1 MLQKN
6 FKDRPMQP
14 NLLMIED
21 DIELAEILCNFLK
34 RYNITVTNYDD
45 PFLGISAL
53 SLTKYDLL
61 ILDLSLPGMDGLEIC
76 KEVRAKSDIPI
87 IISSARSDLED
98 KIIGLELGADD
109 YLPKPYEPKE
119 LYARIMSVL
128 RRYKKSHFAHEEE
141 ANSAILVLKD
151 ESHTILFHNT
161 PLSLTP
167 AEYEVLAYLI
177 KKNNCVVSR
186 TELLNQSLSLN
197 EENESRSLD
206 VLISRIRSKLG
217 ESSKEPELIHSIR
230 GIGYRLQA

>member
-1 MLQKN
+1 
-6 FKDRPMQP
+6 MQP
-14 NLLMIED
+14 NLIMIED
-21 DIELAEILCNFLK
+21 DIELATILCNFLK
-34 RYNITVTNYDD
+34 RYNINVTNYDD
-45 PFLGISAL
+45 PYLGISAL
-53 SLTKYDLL
+53 SLTQYDLL

-76 KEVRAKSDIPI
+76 KEVRTKSDIPI

-98 KIIGLELGADD
+98 KIIGLGLGADD

-128 RRYKKSHFAHEEE
+128 RRYKKSLSPHEDD
-141 ANSAILVLKD
+141 ASNAVLILND
-151 ESHTILFHNT
+151 ASHTIAFHNA
-161 PLSLTP
+161 PLALTP
-167 AEYEVLAYLI
+167 AGYEVLSYLI

-186 TELLNQSLSLN
+186 TELLNQSVYLN

-206 VLISRIRSKLG
+206 VLISRIRAKLG

>member
-1 MLQKN
+1 
-6 FKDRPMQP
+6 MQP

-21 DIELAEILCNFLK
+21 DTELAEILSNFLK
-34 RYNITVTNYDD
+34 RYNINVTNYED
-45 PFLGISAL
+45 PYLGMSAL
-53 SLTKYDLL
+53 NLKKYDLL

-76 KEVRAKSDIPI
+76 KEIRTKSDIPI

-128 RRYKKSHFAHEEE
+128 RRYKKSMNPHEEVPM
-141 ANSAILVLKD
+141 ALILKE
-151 ESHTILFHNT
+151 ESHTIFFQGT
-161 PLSLTP
+161 PLTLTP
-167 AEYEVLAYLI
+167 AEFDVLAHLI

-186 TELLNQSLSLN
+186 AELLGSALSLD

-206 VLISRIRSKLG
+206 VLISRIRTKLG
-217 ESSKEPELIHSIR
+217 ESSKEPKLIHSVR

>member
-1 MLQKN
+1 
-6 FKDRPMQP
+6 MQP
-14 NLLMIED
+14 NLIMIED
-21 DIELAEILCNFLK
+21 DVELAEILCNFLK
-34 RYNITVTNYDD
+34 RYNIIVTNYDD

-98 KIIGLELGADD
+98 KIVGLELGADD

-128 RRYKKSHFAHEEE
+128 RRYKKS
-141 ANSAILVLKD
+141 NSPSDDVSSSLLSLKE
-151 ESHTILFHNT
+151 ESHTIVFNNT
-161 PLSLTP
+161 PLTLTP
-167 AEYEVLAYLI
+167 AEYDVLAHLI

-186 TELLNQSLSLN
+186 TELLNSALSLN

-206 VLISRIRSKLG
+206 VLISRIRTKLG
-217 ESSKEPELIHSIR
+217 ESSKEPKLIHSVR

>member
-1 MLQKN
+1 
-6 FKDRPMQP
+6 MQP

-21 DIELAEILCNFLK
+21 DTELAEILSNFLK
-34 RYNITVTNYDD
+34 RYNINVTNYED
-45 PFLGISAL
+45 PYLGMSAL
-53 SLTKYDLL
+53 NLKKYDLL

-76 KEVRAKSDIPI
+76 KEIRTKSDIPI

-98 KIIGLELGADD
+98 KIVGLELGADD

-128 RRYKKSHFAHEEE
+128 RRYKKSINPHEE
-141 ANSAILVLKD
+141 APMALILKE
-151 ESHTILFHNT
+151 ESHTIFFQGT
-161 PLSLTP
+161 PLTLTP
-167 AEYEVLAYLI
+167 AEFDVLAHLI

-186 TELLNQSLSLN
+186 AELLGSALSLD

-206 VLISRIRSKLG
+206 VLISRIRTKLG
-217 ESSKEPELIHSIR
+217 ESSKEPKLIHSVR

>member
-1 MLQKN
+1 
-6 FKDRPMQP
+6 MQP

-21 DIELAEILCNFLK
+21 DVELADILCTFLK
-34 RYNITVTNYDD
+34 RYNINVTNYDD
-45 PFLGISAL
+45 PYLGISAL
-53 SLTKYDLL
+53 SLSKYDLL
-61 ILDLSLPGMDGLEIC
+61 ILDLSLPGLDGLEIC
-76 KEVRAKSDIPI
+76 KEVRAKSNIPI

-128 RRYKKSHFAHEEE
+128 RRYKKSLQ
-141 ANSAILVLKD
+141 STD
-151 ESHTILFHNT
+151 ESETSELHLKEESRTIFFRNV
-161 PLSLTP
+161 PLTLTP
-167 AEYEVLAYLI
+167 AEYDVLAYLI

-186 TELLNQSLSLN
+186 AELLGSTPSLN

-206 VLISRIRSKLG
+206 VLISRIRTKLC
-217 ESSKEPELIHSIR
+217 ESSKEPKLIHSVR

>member
-1 MLQKN
+1 
-6 FKDRPMQP
+6 MQP
-14 NLLMIED
+14 NLIMIED
-21 DIELAEILCNFLK
+21 DVELAEILCNFLK
-34 RYNITVTNYDD
+34 RYNIIVTNYDD
-45 PFLGISAL
+45 PYLGISAL

-98 KIIGLELGADD
+98 KIVGLELGADD

-119 LYARIMSVL
+119 LYARIISVL
-128 RRYKKSHFAHEEE
+128 RRYKKSNSVSEEV
-141 ANSAILVLKD
+141 SSSTLILKE
-151 ESHTILFHNT
+151 ESHTIFFQST
-161 PLSLTP
+161 PLTLTP
-167 AEYEVLAYLI
+167 AEYDVLTHLI

-186 TELLNQSLSLN
+186 TELLNSALSLN

-206 VLISRIRSKLG
+206 VLISRIRTKLG
-217 ESSKEPELIHSIR
+217 ESSKEPKLIHSVR

>member
-1 MLQKN
+1 
-6 FKDRPMQP
+6 MQP

-21 DIELAEILCNFLK
+21 DTELAEILSNFLK
-34 RYNITVTNYDD
+34 RYNIDVTNYED
-45 PFLGISAL
+45 PYLGMSAL
-53 SLTKYDLL
+53 NLKKYDLL

-76 KEVRAKSDIPI
+76 KEIRTKSDIPI

-128 RRYKKSHFAHEEE
+128 RRYKKSMNPHEE
-141 ANSAILVLKD
+141 APMALILKE
-151 ESHTILFHNT
+151 ESHTIFFQGT
-161 PLSLTP
+161 PLTLTP
-167 AEYEVLAYLI
+167 AEFDVLAHLI

-186 TELLNQSLSLN
+186 AELLGSALSLD

-206 VLISRIRSKLG
+206 VLISRIRTKLG
-217 ESSKEPELIHSIR
+217 ESSKEPKLIHSVR

>member
-1 MLQKN
+1 
-6 FKDRPMQP
+6 MQP
-14 NLLMIED
+14 TLLMIED
-21 DIELAEILCNFLK
+21 DVELALILCDFLK
-34 RYNITVTNYDD
+34 RYNIHVDSYED

-53 SLTKYDLL
+53 SLKKYDLL

-76 KEVRAKSDIPI
+76 KEVRAKNDIPI

-128 RRYKKSHFAHEEE
+128 RRYKKSHLAHDE
-141 ANSAILVLKD
+141 ALTCKLVLK
-151 ESHTILFHNT
+151 EEAHLILFEGS
-161 PLSLTP
+161 PLTLTP
-167 AEYEVLAYLI
+167 AEYEVLAHLI

-186 TELLNQSLSLN
+186 AELLNNALSLD

-206 VLISRIRSKLG
+206 VLISRIRTKLG
-217 ESSKEPELIHSIR
+217 ESSKEPKMIHSIR
-230 GIGYRLQA
+230 GIGYRLHA

>member
-1 MLQKN
+1 
-6 FKDRPMQP
+6 MQP
-14 NLLMIED
+14 NLIMIED
-21 DIELAEILCNFLK
+21 DVELAEILCNFLK

-45 PFLGISAL
+45 PYLGISAL
-53 SLTKYDLL
+53 SLIKYDLL

-98 KIIGLELGADD
+98 KIVGLELGADD

-119 LYARIMSVL
+119 LYARIISVL
-128 RRYKKSHFAHEEE
+128 RRYKKSNSVSEEV
-141 ANSAILVLKD
+141 SSSTLILKE
-151 ESHTILFHNT
+151 ESHTIFFQST
-161 PLSLTP
+161 PLTLTP
-167 AEYEVLAYLI
+167 AEYDVLTHLI

-186 TELLNQSLSLN
+186 AELLNNALSLN

-206 VLISRIRSKLG
+206 VLISRIRTKLG
-217 ESSKEPELIHSIR
+217 ESSKEPKLIHSVR